1 MYVRMLGISLII
13 LVAVCAAGAQSQ
25 WTPVQNV
32 PNIGAGAVA
41 LLTDG
46 RLLVHDESGN
56 SGTWGNWWTLTPD
69 INGNYATGTWTQVAS
84 LPADYGPWLFS
95 SAVLADGRFIVEG
108 GEYNLGNFSVTN
120 DGAIYDPVANTWTTV
135 AAPSGWSQIGNSPSA
150 VLANEDY
157 FLGSCCI
164 TPPSAALLNPSTMS
178 WTPTGSGKFDGYG
191 NEGVT
196 LLPGGDLIDVDTYD
210 GLNQSNGKNWENYNP
225 STGEWTV
232 QGSTPVQ
239 LWDSGATCGGE
250 GTHLIGPAVLMANGT
265 LFQAGA
271 NSCGAGNTAVYN
283 VSSDTWA
290 AGPSFPGNLDIA
302 GGPAALEIN
311 GNVLM
316 MTSPGVRGAPGA
328 VFFEWNGSTLN
339 QITGPPNGP
348 NDASYQGH
356 LLMLP
361 NGQILFT
368 DLSNDVEL
376 FTSTGSQYTGWTPTL
391 FLTTSSMQRG
401 TTVRIAGY
409 KLNGVSQN
417 NAYGANFQDATN
429 YPLMRFTNSSGQVY
443 YARTHNHSTMAVGY
457 AGPAYTHVD
466 IPSAIPAGIYN
477 LQVVV
482 NGIASQNY
490 MIGLR

>member
-1 MYVRMLGISLII
+1 MSLRVLAVSLII
-13 LVAVCAAGAQSQ
+13 LVATTAVRAQSQ

-46 RLLVHDESGN
+46 RVLVHDESGN

-69 INGNYATGTWTQVAS
+69 IHGNYATGIWTQVAS
-84 LPADYGPWLFS
+84 LPGHYGPFLFA

-108 GEYNLGNFSVTN
+108 GEYNLGTASWTN
-120 DGAIYDPVANTWTTV
+120 EGAIYDPVANTWTTMTP
-135 AAPSGWSQIGNSPSA
+135 PSGWGQIGNSPSS
-150 VLANEDY
+150 VLTNEDY
-157 FLGSCCI
+157 FLSSCCI
-164 TPPSAALLNPSTMS
+164 SPPSAALLNPSTMT
-178 WTPTGSGKFDGYG
+178 WTSTGSGKFDGYG
-191 NEGVT
+191 NEDVT
-196 LLPGGDLIDVDTYD
+196 LLPSGDLIDVDTYD
-210 GLNQSNGKNWENYNP
+210 GLDQPNGKNYETYNP

-232 QGSTPVQ
+232 EGSTPVQ
-239 LWDSGATCGGE
+239 LWDSGANCGGQ

-271 NSCGAGNTAVYN
+271 NSCGAGNTAIYN
-283 VSSDTWA
+283 VSSGTWT
-290 AGPSFPGNLDIA
+290 AGPSFPGDLDIA

-311 GNVLM
+311 GSVLM
-316 MTSPGVRGAPGA
+316 MASPGVVGAPGA

-339 QITGPPNGP
+339 QVSGPPNAP

-376 FTSTGSQYTGWTPTL
+376 FTSSGSEYSGWTPSA
-391 FLTTSSMQRG
+391 FLSVLVLQRG
-401 TTVRIAGY
+401 STIRISGY
-409 KLNGVSQN
+409 KFNGASQN

-429 YPLMRFTNSSGQVY
+429 YPLMRFTNPSGQVY
-443 YARTHNHSTMAVGY
+443 YARTHNHSNMSVGY
-457 AGPAYTHVD
+457 SGPAYTYVD
-466 IPSAIPAGIYN
+466 IPSTIPVGPYN
-477 LQVVV
+477 FQVVV
-482 NGIASQNY
+482 NGIASENY
-490 MIGLR
+490 MVGIQ